1 MVDEKEEAVNYEKEK
16 LDYKIREL
24 TRLWKMQESL
34 KNIATQILTHG
45 KFAMTTQQYL
55 SVL

>member
-1 MVDEKEEAVNYEKEK
+1 MVDEKEEAVNYKKEK
-16 LDYKIREL
+16 LDYKVREL
-24 TRLWKMQESL
+24 TRLWTTQESL

-55 SVL
+55 SVV

>member
-1 MVDEKEEAVNYEKEK
+1 MVDEKEEAVNYKKEK

-34 KNIATQILTHG
+34 KNIATQILTH
-45 KFAMTTQQYL
+45 AMTTQQYL
-55 SVL
+55 SLV